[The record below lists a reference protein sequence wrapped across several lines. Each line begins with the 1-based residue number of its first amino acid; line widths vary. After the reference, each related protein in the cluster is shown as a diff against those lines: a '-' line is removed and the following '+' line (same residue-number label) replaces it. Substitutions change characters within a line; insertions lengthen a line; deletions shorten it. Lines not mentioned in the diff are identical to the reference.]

1 MKTESK
7 RLYFAGLI
15 AIALLVISLITVVL
29 LWQHERMKAKEFEY
43 TLRAYRVV
51 NGTSA
56 SRMDMKGELKKIV
69 KYSKK
74 GKVPSNLIRAI
85 YVFENGMPLHEYGVT
100 KIFTDIKYKYPVDLW
115 QLLGCIKIIREEMDY
130 YLVKHQQEP
139 LTEKEIK
146 EFVYKHRKDFVSD
159 LADRYCPDNKA
170 EWGKTVLRLWKKFDK
185 EGK

>member
-15 AIALLVISLITVVL
+15 VIALLFISLITVVL
-29 LWQHERMKAKEFEY
+29 LWQHDKFKGKMCEY
-43 TLRAYRVV
+43 ALRNYRVV
-51 NGTSA
+51 NKVSA
-56 SRMDMKGELKKIV
+56 SRIQMKSELKRIV

-74 GKVPSNLIRAI
+74 YNVPHNLIRAI
-85 YVFENGMPLHEYGVT
+85 CVYENGMALHEYGVT